1 MSADEDDARQIRR
14 LVDSWIAASKAHDL
28 PALMG
33 MMTDDVV
40 FMTPGRAPFGKT
52 EFAADVE
59 RTKGVAIDAGAEVQ
73 EIEVFGPRAY
83 VRNHVRVELTSPGQ
97 APKRV
102 SGYAMSVLRKEA
114 DGRWR
119 IARDANL
126 VMPENVSSRQGS
138 GNRGDHD

>member
-1 MSADEDDARQIRR
+1 LSADEDERQIRQ

-28 PALMG
+28 PALMD

-40 FMTPGRAPFGKT
+40 FMTPGRAPFGKA
-52 EFAADVE
+52 EFAADSE
-59 RTKGVAIDAGAEVQ
+59 RMKSVAIEARAEVQ
-73 EIEVFGPRAY
+73 EMEVFGARAY
-83 VRNHVRVELTSPGQ
+83 IRNHVRVELTSPGQ

-102 SGYAMSVLRKEA
+102 SGYAISVLRKEA

-126 VMPENVSSRQGS
+126 VMPEQT
-138 GNRGDHD
+138 

>member
-1 MSADEDDARQIRR
+1 MSAEEDAELQIRE
-14 LVDSWIAASKAHDL
+14 LVDSWIAASNARDL
-28 PALMG
+28 PALIG
-33 MMTDDVV
+33 MMTDDIV
-40 FMTPGRAPFGKT
+40 FMTPGRAPFGKA

-59 RTKGVAIDAGAEVQ
+59 RMKSVAIDARAEVQ

-83 VRNHVRVELTSPGQ
+83 IRNHVRVELTSPGQ

-126 VMPENVSSRQGS
+126 VMPEQT
-138 GNRGDHD
+138 

>member
-1 MSADEDDARQIRR
+1 MSAEEDDARQIRG
-14 LVDSWIAASKAHDL
+14 LVDSWIAASNTRDL

-33 MMTDDVV
+33 MMTDDIV
-40 FMTPGRAPFGKT
+40 FMTPGRAPFGKA

-59 RTKGVAIDAGAEVQ
+59 RMKSVAIDARAEVQ

-83 VRNHVRVELTSPGQ
+83 IRNHVRVELTSPGQ

-126 VMPENVSSRQGS
+126 VMPEQT
-138 GNRGDHD
+138 

>member
-1 MSADEDDARQIRR
+1 LSANEDDARLIRQ
-14 LVDSWIAASKAHDL
+14 LVDSWIAASKVHDL
-28 PALMG
+28 PALMD
-33 MMTDDVV
+33 MVTDDVV

-59 RTKGVAIDAGAEVQ
+59 RMKGVAIDARAEVQ

-83 VRNHVRVELTSPGQ
+83 VRNHVRVELASPGQ

-102 SGYAMSVLRKEA
+102 SGYAMSVLHKEA

-126 VMPENVSSRQGS
+126 VMPEQT
-138 GNRGDHD
+138 

>member
-1 MSADEDDARQIRR
+1 MSADEDDELQIRE
-14 LVDSWIAASKAHDL
+14 LVDSWIAASNARDL
-28 PALMG
+28 PALIG
-33 MMTDDVV
+33 MMTDDIV
-40 FMTPGRAPFGKT
+40 FMTPGRAPFGKA

-59 RTKGVAIDAGAEVQ
+59 RMKSVAIGARAEVQ

-83 VRNHVRVELTSPGQ
+83 IRNHVRVELTSPGQ

-126 VMPENVSSRQGS
+126 VMPEQT
-138 GNRGDHD
+138 

>member
-1 MSADEDDARQIRR
+1 MSASEDERQIRE
-14 LVDSWIAASKAHDL
+14 LVESWIAASNARDL
-28 PALMG
+28 PALIG
-33 MMTDDVV
+33 MMTDDIV
-40 FMTPGRAPFGKT
+40 FMTPGRAPFGKA

-59 RTKGVAIDAGAEVQ
+59 RMKSVAIDARAEVQ

-83 VRNHVRVELTSPGQ
+83 IRNHVRVELTSPGQ

-126 VMPENVSSRQGS
+126 VMPEQT
-138 GNRGDHD
+138 

>member
-1 MSADEDDARQIRR
+1 MSAEEDDARQIRG
-14 LVDSWIAASKAHDL
+14 LVDSWIAASNARDL

-33 MMTDDVV
+33 IMTDDIV
-40 FMTPGRAPFGKT
+40 FMTPGRAPFGKA

-59 RTKGVAIDAGAEVQ
+59 RMKSVAIDARAEVQ

-83 VRNHVRVELTSPGQ
+83 IRNHVRVELTSPGQ

-126 VMPENVSSRQGS
+126 VMPEQT
-138 GNRGDHD
+138 

>member
-1 MSADEDDARQIRR
+1 MSAEQDDARQIRQ

-28 PALMG
+28 PALMD

-40 FMTPGRAPFGKT
+40 FMTPGRAPFGKA

-59 RTKGVAIDAGAEVQ
+59 RTKGVAIDARAEVQ

-83 VRNHVRVELTSPGQ
+83 IRNHVRVELTSPGQ

-102 SGYAMSVLRKEA
+102 SGFAMSVLRKEA

-126 VMPENVSSRQGS
+126 VMPEQT
-138 GNRGDHD
+138 

>member
-1 MSADEDDARQIRR
+1 LSADEDTRQIRA
-14 LVDSWIAASKAHDL
+14 LVESWIAASMAHDL

-33 MMTDDVV
+33 MVTDDVV
-40 FMTPGRAPFGKT
+40 FMTPGSAPFGKA
-52 EFAADVE
+52 EFAADSE
-59 RTKGVAIDAGAEVQ
+59 RMKGVAIDARAEVQ
-73 EIEVFGPRAY
+73 EIEVFGARAY
-83 VRNHVRVELTSPGQ
+83 IRNHVRVELTSPGQ

-126 VMPENVSSRQGS
+126 VMPEQT
-138 GNRGDHD
+138 

>member
-1 MSADEDDARQIRR
+1 MSADEDDERQIRE
-14 LVDSWIAASKAHDL
+14 LVDSWIAASNARDL
-28 PALMG
+28 PALIG
-33 MMTDDVV
+33 MMTDDIV
-40 FMTPGRAPFGKT
+40 FMTPGRAPFGKA

-59 RTKGVAIDAGAEVQ
+59 RMKSVAIDARAEVQ

-83 VRNHVRVELTSPGQ
+83 IRNHVRVELTSPGQ

-126 VMPENVSSRQGS
+126 VMPEQT
-138 GNRGDHD
+138 

>member
-1 MSADEDDARQIRR
+1 LRADEDTHQIRE

-28 PALMG
+28 RALMD

-40 FMTPGRAPFGKT
+40 FMTPGRAPFGKA

-59 RTKGVAIDAGAEVQ
+59 RMKGVAIDARAEVQ

-83 VRNHVRVELTSPGQ
+83 VRSHVRVELTSPGQ
-97 APKRV
+97 TPKRV

-126 VMPENVSSRQGS
+126 VTPE
-138 GNRGDHD
+138 

>member
-1 MSADEDDARQIRR
+1 MSAHEDDVRQIRR

-28 PALMG
+28 PALTD

-40 FMTPGRAPFGKT
+40 FMTPGRAPFGKR

-59 RTKGVAIDAGAEVQ
+59 RTKGVAIDARAVVQ

-83 VRNHVRVELTSPGQ
+83 IRNHVRVELTSPGQ
-97 APKRV
+97 ALKRV

-126 VMPENVSSRQGS
+126 VMPE
-138 GNRGDHD
+138 